1 MIQLQTVALGFSSCI
16 CITYLENFSVSVRE
30 IGNMHVT
37 VGCRI
42 QVCVDHL
49 IQLFFYVYQYVSRIC
64 IFCMFIHI
72 VSISACSG
80 MSVCLTV

>member
-16 CITYLENFSVSVRE
+16 CITYLENFSVGVRE

-37 VGCRI
+37 VACRI

-49 IQLFFYVYQYVSRIC
+49 IHSFFY
-64 IFCMFIHI
+64 
-72 VSISACSG
+72 A
-80 MSVCLTV
+80 